1 MGDTD
6 AEGLRLHIVDL
17 CKVVS
22 WDNLYSSTLQNLHGQ
37 LTILA
42 IMFWNKCPGEVLISY
57 SVDGWNDI
65 MDDPLMKIV
74 GLAPTPLR

>member
-17 CKVVS
+17 YKLS
-22 WDNLYSSTLQNLHGQ
+22 GDNLYSSTLQNLHGQ